1 MVLDVGWILSLSLDA
16 IIVTLTVIYVI
27 STVANKSDKK
37 QKTVDQSLNNL

>member
-16 IIVTLTVIYVI
+16 ITVTLTVIYVI
-27 STVANKSDKK
+27 SIVANKSDKK